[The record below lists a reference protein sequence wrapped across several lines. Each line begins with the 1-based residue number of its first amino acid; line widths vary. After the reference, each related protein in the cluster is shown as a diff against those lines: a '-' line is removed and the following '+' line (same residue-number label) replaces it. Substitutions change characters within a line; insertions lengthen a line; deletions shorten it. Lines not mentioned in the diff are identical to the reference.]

1 MAARREITKKLAK
14 EYQTAD
20 RVGKARILDVL
31 VEATGWHRDYARRA
45 IRKAHARRGAARD
58 QQRKP
63 RPRKYSYDAL
73 VVLQEVWA
81 LSGQPS
87 GKYLAAIM
95 DDTLERLV
103 RFNELGR
110 VAARVTDVV
119 LDELRSM
126 SAATID
132 RYLKPHKDAAHPVA
146 LSGTRPSLILRS
158 SIPTRTS
165 MDDPLTVLGFLELDT
180 VAHSSSNLHQQ
191 ERSAPAPPRALS
203 GHLDV
208 RQPPQQE
215 LNLGRPRSRNVG

>member
-1 MAARREITKKLAK
+1 
-14 EYQTAD
+14 
-20 RVGKARILDVL
+20 
-31 VEATGWHRDYARRA
+31 
-45 IRKAHARRGAARD
+45 
-58 QQRKP
+58 
-63 RPRKYSYDAL
+63 
-73 VVLQEVWA
+73 
-81 LSGQPS
+81 
-87 GKYLAAIM
+87 M
-95 DDTLERLV
+95 DDTLERLA
-103 RFNELGR
+103 RFRELGKVQSR
-110 VAARVTDVV
+110 VSPGV
-119 LDELRSM
+119 LDELRLM

-165 MDDPLTVLGFLELDT
+165 MDDPLTVLGFLELDI

-215 LNLGRPRSRNVG
+215 LNLGRPRSRNAG

>member
-1 MAARREITKKLAK
+1 MRWWCCRRSG
-14 EYQTAD
+14 D
-20 RVGKARILDVL
+20 WR
-31 VEATGWHRDYARRA
+31 
-45 IRKAHARRGAARD
+45 
-58 QQRKP
+58 
-63 RPRKYSYDAL
+63 
-73 VVLQEVWA
+73 

-87 GKYLAAIM
+87 GKHLAAVM
-95 DDTLERLV
+95 DDTLARLA
-103 RFNELGR
+103 RFRELGKVQSR
-110 VAARVTDVV
+110 VSPGV
-119 LDELRSM
+119 LDELRLM

-215 LNLGRPRSRNVG
+215 LNLGRPRSRNAG